1 MKGVIKM
8 LNQKMVSV
16 ELQRGDLCD
25 IALALT
31 LISQATPDAKKWK
44 VLHDKIKNVLHDF
57 DKENV

>member
-1 MKGVIKM
+1 M
-8 LNQKMVSV
+8 LNQKMISM

-25 IALALT
+25 MALALM

-57 DKENV
+57 DKENA